1 MRVDRP
7 RLVLASGSPRR
18 LELLRQLGLSFEVR
32 PPEVD
37 ESLLPDE
44 RPEAAAER
52 LGRQKALRAAG
63 PGALSLGCDTL
74 VVHGGAILGKP
85 SSPAAAAA
93 MLERLSG
100 QQHVVFTGIALATPD
115 RIESAVEATRVWV
128 RPLSMREC
136 EEYAATGEPRDKAG
150 AYGIQG
156 FGTAI
161 VERIDGD
168 HTNVMGLPVRRLLE
182 LFERFDLRYA
192 FGKLVPLE
200 PAADEPRPGKA
211 VDEVR

>member
-37 ESLLPDE
+37 ESLLPNE

-52 LGRQKALRAAG
+52 LGREKALQAAG

-74 VVHGGAILGKP
+74 VVHGGAILVKP
-85 SSPAAAAA
+85 GSPAAAVA
-93 MLERLSG
+93 MLQRLSG
-100 QQHVVFTGIALATPD
+100 RQHVVFTGIALATPD
-115 RIESAVEATRVWV
+115 RIESAVEATRVWF
-128 RPLSMREC
+128 RQLSRREC
-136 EEYAATGEPRDKAG
+136 EEYVATGEPLDKAG

-156 FGTAI
+156 FGAAI

-168 HTNVMGLPVRRLLE
+168 YFNVMGLPIRRLLE
-182 LFERFDLRYA
+182 LFERFQLRYA
-192 FGKLVPLE
+192 FAGLVPLE
-200 PAADEPRPGKA
+200 PGGDEPQPGEAADEAR
-211 VDEVR
+211 